1 MEQKLQFFVAGLGR
15 FGQSVAL
22 TLDQLGYDVMAMDID
37 EDVVQDLSDRLGYV
51 VCADAT
57 EEKNLQAIGAGNADV
72 AVIGIGN
79 IEGSLLATLQLKDMG
94 IKTLVVKAINELH
107 GKMLQKIGADKI
119 IYSEKEMGIRV
130 AHNLTSPGIV
140 DYVEMNNN
148 VTILTIRLPKGWI
161 GKNLIQID
169 ARRRYNINVVALLRG
184 EQNFINPPP
193 DMPLL
198 ESDMVTILGDKTN
211 VRNVTK
217 ELEIE

>member
-57 EEKNLQAIGAGNADV
+57 EEKNLQAIGAANADV

-148 VTILTIRLPKGWI
+148 ITILTVQLPKEWI
-161 GKNLIQID
+161 GKNLIEID

-184 EQNFINPPP
+184 DQNFINPPP

-198 ESDMVTILGDKTN
+198 ESDMVTILGDNAN

>member
-148 VTILTIRLPKGWI
+148 VTILTIRLPKDWI

-198 ESDMVTILGDKTN
+198 GSDMVTILGDKTN

>member
-22 TLDQLGYDVMAMDID
+22 TLDRLGYDVMAMDID
-37 EDVVQDLSDRLGYV
+37 EDVVQDLSDQLGYV

-57 EEKNLQAIGAGNADV
+57 EEKNLQAIGATNADV

-119 IYSEKEMGIRV
+119 VYSEKEMGIRV

-148 VTILTIRLPKGWI
+148 ITILTIQLPKEWR
-161 GKNLIQID
+161 GKNLIEID
-169 ARRRYNINVVALLRG
+169 ARRRHNINVVALLRG

-198 ESDMVTILGDKTN
+198 EGDMVTILGDNAN

>member
-22 TLDQLGYDVMAMDID
+22 TLDQLGYDVMDID

-57 EEKNLQAIGAGNADV
+57 EEKNLQAIGAANADV

-148 VTILTIRLPKGWI
+148 ITILTVQLPKEWI
-161 GKNLIQID
+161 GKNLIEID
-169 ARRRYNINVVALLRG
+169 VRRRYNINVVALLRG

-198 ESDMVTILGDKTN
+198 ESDMVTILGDNAN

>member
-148 VTILTIRLPKGWI
+148 VTILTIRLPKDWI
-161 GKNLIQID
+161 GKNLIKID

>member
-57 EEKNLQAIGAGNADV
+57 EEKNLQAIGAANADV

-148 VTILTIRLPKGWI
+148 ITILTVQLPKEWI
-161 GKNLIQID
+161 GKNLIEID

-198 ESDMVTILGDKTN
+198 ESDMVTILGDNAN

>member
-22 TLDQLGYDVMAMDID
+22 TLDELGYDVMAMDED

-57 EEKNLQAIGAGNADV
+57 DEKNLQAIGAGNADV
-72 AVIGIGN
+72 AVVGIGN

-94 IKTLVVKAINELH
+94 VKTLVVKAINELH
-107 GKMLQKIGADKI
+107 GKMLEKIGADKI

-130 AHNLTSPGIV
+130 AHHLTTPGIV
-140 DYVEMNNN
+140 DYIEMNNN
-148 VTILTIRLPKGWI
+148 ITILTIQVPKDWI

-184 EQNFINPPP
+184 EQNSINPPP
-193 DMPLL
+193 DMPLAAG
-198 ESDMVTILGDKTN
+198 DMVTVLGENEN
-211 VRNVTK
+211 VRHVTK
-217 ELEIE
+217 ELDIE

>member
-57 EEKNLQAIGAGNADV
+57 EEKNLQAIGAANADV

-94 IKTLVVKAINELH
+94 IKMLVVKAINELH

-148 VTILTIRLPKGWI
+148 ITILTVQLPKEWI
-161 GKNLIQID
+161 GKNLIEID

-198 ESDMVTILGDKTN
+198 ESDMVTILGDNAN

>member
-57 EEKNLQAIGAGNADV
+57 EEKNLQAIGAANADV

-148 VTILTIRLPKGWI
+148 ITILTVQLPKEWI
-161 GKNLIQID
+161 GKNLIEID

-198 ESDMVTILGDKTN
+198 ESDMVTILGDNAN
-211 VRNVTK
+211 VRNVTN

>member
-22 TLDQLGYDVMAMDID
+22 TLDELGYDVMAMDED

-57 EEKNLQAIGAGNADV
+57 DEKNLQAIGAGNADV
-72 AVIGIGN
+72 AVVGIGN

-94 IKTLVVKAINELH
+94 VKTLVVKAINELH
-107 GKMLQKIGADKI
+107 GKMLEKIGADKI

-130 AHNLTSPGIV
+130 AHHLTTPGIV
-140 DYVEMNNN
+140 DYIEMNNN
-148 VTILTIRLPKGWI
+148 ITILTIQVPKDWI

-184 EQNFINPPP
+184 EQNSINPPP
-193 DMPLL
+193 DMPLA
-198 ESDMVTILGDKTN
+198 EGDMVTILGENEN

>member
-37 EDVVQDLSDRLGYV
+37 EDVVQDISDRLGYV

-148 VTILTIRLPKGWI
+148 VTILTIRLPKDWI

>member
-57 EEKNLQAIGAGNADV
+57 EEKNLQAIGAANADV

-148 VTILTIRLPKGWI
+148 ITILTVQLPKEWI
-161 GKNLIQID
+161 GKNLIEID
-169 ARRRYNINVVALLRG
+169 VRRRYNINVVALLRG

-198 ESDMVTILGDKTN
+198 ESDMVTILGDNAN

>member
-148 VTILTIRLPKGWI
+148 VTILTIRLPKDWI